1 MDTLGGILIKGL
13 LSNNLIAGFFN
24 LNWSITVEPVTPT
37 PTPSVTVTP
46 TPTIYPTPTPTLQ
59 PPVPNYGGG
68 GGSVVIGRQTVPN
81 NKDIKITI
89 RYKDKQ
95 ITSFHKKSD
104 KVVKITINIIR
115 MFNKISE
122 TIKKISVKRKASKQ
136 ITVKVKKHDS

>member
-68 GGSVVIGRQTVPN
+68 GGSIV
-81 NKDIKITI
+81 
-89 RYKDKQ
+89 
-95 ITSFHKKSD
+95 S
-104 KVVKITINIIR
+104 
-115 MFNKISE
+115 
-122 TIKKISVKRKASKQ
+122 
-136 ITVKVKKHDS
+136 